1 MGQGRFGHDRILSG
15 VIVCHVVGNNGVFPE
30 RGSRGPCVGF
40 WVPGSIWQRM
50 WYFCAK
56 FLWIKGVFYHGLC
69 VIIYAGRIVPCLH
82 WYLIRV
88 IGRMTSLEW
97 FSIWETSNN
106 IINFNDVRKRLWK
119 LVSMMMFSPCVF
131 CVLPCVTSTFTVSK
145 LARIIKQASRV
156 GVCERVFTP
165 VRWRQVW
172 LSCIKWR
179 STFFLYFF
187 VRPSFGQGGRLL
199 RQLCCWV
206 GVSAQRTHH
215 AKTTSLWR
223 YHHVVCPLGW
233 LVRPAGLPGVGSLW
247 ASLRPRCEVDV
258 DEPLVEGTAGGG
270 AGRQGSPGLPVEWQ
284 VSRVGGLGNKGS
296 SCPGRILSLSAFV
309 TVCDSSEAE
318 WRHYE

>member
-82 WYLIRV
+82 WHLIRV

-131 CVLPCVTSTFTVSK
+131 CVLPCVTSTFTVSR
-145 LARIIKQASRV
+145 LARIMANYKDPNKA
-156 GVCERVFTP
+156 P
-165 VRWRQVW
+165 
-172 LSCIKWR
+172 LSD
-179 STFFLYFF
+179 L
-187 VRPSFGQGGRLL
+187 
-199 RQLCCWV
+199 
-206 GVSAQRTHH
+206 
-215 AKTTSLWR
+215 TTRAW
-223 YHHVVCPLGW
+223 
-233 LVRPAGLPGVGSLW
+233 
-247 ASLRPRCEVDV
+247 
-258 DEPLVEGTAGGG
+258 
-270 AGRQGSPGLPVEWQ
+270 WQ
-284 VSRVGGLGNKGS
+284 I
-296 SCPGRILSLSAFV
+296 RILYQYVWGCVWIALTRPLEDVAIILK
-309 TVCDSSEAE
+309 
-318 WRHYE
+318 

>member
-119 LVSMMMFSPCVF
+119 PVSMMMFSPCVF

-156 GVCERVFTP
+156 GGCERVFTP
-165 VRWRQVW
+165 VRWRQVR

-187 VRPSFGQGGRLL
+187 VRPSFG
-199 RQLCCWV
+199 RQFVIRVDGCCANCVVGLAFLPSGHTPRKQRHYDAITTSCARWV
-206 GVSAQRTHH
+206 G
-215 AKTTSLWR
+215 
-223 YHHVVCPLGW
+223 
-233 LVRPAGLPGVGSLW
+233 
-247 ASLRPRCEVDV
+247 
-258 DEPLVEGTAGGG
+258 
-270 AGRQGSPGLPVEWQ
+270 
-284 VSRVGGLGNKGS
+284 
-296 SCPGRILSLSAFV
+296 
-309 TVCDSSEAE
+309 
-318 WRHYE
+318 

>member
-40 WVPGSIWQRM
+40 WGPGSIWQRM

-145 LARIIKQASRV
+145 RQPNNTVGAAAVHPDDELPTERWTHENKANLRDLIVATGLVILLKLDSNWIFGKFFKFFGLYLDKKIYSSR
-156 GVCERVFTP
+156 
-165 VRWRQVW
+165 W
-172 LSCIKWR
+172 
-179 STFFLYFF
+179 
-187 VRPSFGQGGRLL
+187 
-199 RQLCCWV
+199 
-206 GVSAQRTHH
+206 
-215 AKTTSLWR
+215 
-223 YHHVVCPLGW
+223 
-233 LVRPAGLPGVGSLW
+233 
-247 ASLRPRCEVDV
+247 
-258 DEPLVEGTAGGG
+258 
-270 AGRQGSPGLPVEWQ
+270 
-284 VSRVGGLGNKGS
+284 
-296 SCPGRILSLSAFV
+296 ILSIFS
-309 TVCDSSEAE
+309 TDD
-318 WRHYE
+318 H

>member
-131 CVLPCVTSTFTVSK
+131 CVLPCVTSIFTVSK

-156 GVCERVFTP
+156 GGCERVFTP
-165 VRWRQVW
+165 VRWRQVR

-179 STFFLYFF
+179 STFFLYYF
-187 VRPSFGQGGRLL
+187 VRPSFG
-199 RQLCCWV
+199 RQFVIRVDGCCANCVVGLAFLPSGHTTRKQRHYDAITTSCARWV
-206 GVSAQRTHH
+206 G
-215 AKTTSLWR
+215 
-223 YHHVVCPLGW
+223 
-233 LVRPAGLPGVGSLW
+233 
-247 ASLRPRCEVDV
+247 
-258 DEPLVEGTAGGG
+258 
-270 AGRQGSPGLPVEWQ
+270 
-284 VSRVGGLGNKGS
+284 
-296 SCPGRILSLSAFV
+296 
-309 TVCDSSEAE
+309 
-318 WRHYE
+318 

>member
-69 VIIYAGRIVPCLH
+69 MLCVIIYAGRIVPCLH

-119 LVSMMMFSPCVF
+119 LVSMMIFSPCVF
-131 CVLPCVTSTFTVSK
+131 CVLPCVTSTFKVSK

-156 GVCERVFTP
+156 GGCERVFTP
-165 VRWRQVW
+165 VRWRQVR

-187 VRPSFGQGGRLL
+187 VRPSFG
-199 RQLCCWV
+199 RQFVIRVDGCCANCVVGLAFLPSGHTTWKQRHYDAITTSCARWV
-206 GVSAQRTHH
+206 G
-215 AKTTSLWR
+215 
-223 YHHVVCPLGW
+223 
-233 LVRPAGLPGVGSLW
+233 
-247 ASLRPRCEVDV
+247 
-258 DEPLVEGTAGGG
+258 
-270 AGRQGSPGLPVEWQ
+270 
-284 VSRVGGLGNKGS
+284 
-296 SCPGRILSLSAFV
+296 
-309 TVCDSSEAE
+309 
-318 WRHYE
+318 

>member
-1 MGQGRFGHDRILSG
+1 MGQGQFGHDRILSG

-156 GVCERVFTP
+156 GGCERVFTP
-165 VRWRQVW
+165 VRWRQVR

-179 STFFLYFF
+179 STF
-187 VRPSFGQGGRLL
+187 
-199 RQLCCWV
+199 
-206 GVSAQRTHH
+206 
-215 AKTTSLWR
+215 
-223 YHHVVCPLGW
+223 
-233 LVRPAGLPGVGSLW
+233 
-247 ASLRPRCEVDV
+247 
-258 DEPLVEGTAGGG
+258 
-270 AGRQGSPGLPVEWQ
+270 
-284 VSRVGGLGNKGS
+284 
-296 SCPGRILSLSAFV
+296 
-309 TVCDSSEAE
+309 
-318 WRHYE
+318 

>member
-69 VIIYAGRIVPCLH
+69 VIIYAGRIVTCLH

-156 GVCERVFTP
+156 GGCERVFTP
-165 VRWRQVW
+165 LFPNPPTPLTCHSTGKPGEPCRPAPPPAVPSTRGSSTSTSHRG
-172 LSCIKWR
+172 R
-179 STFFLYFF
+179 SDAHKLPT
-187 VRPSFGQGGRLL
+187 PG
-199 RQLCCWV
+199 
-206 GVSAQRTHH
+206 
-215 AKTTSLWR
+215 
-223 YHHVVCPLGW
+223 
-233 LVRPAGLPGVGSLW
+233 RPAGLTSQPNGHTTW
-247 ASLRPRCEVDV
+247 
-258 DEPLVEGTAGGG
+258 
-270 AGRQGSPGLPVEWQ
+270 W
-284 VSRVGGLGNKGS
+284 
-296 SCPGRILSLSAFV
+296 
-309 TVCDSSEAE
+309 
-318 WRHYE
+318 

>member
-131 CVLPCVTSTFTVSK
+131 CVLPCVTSTFMVSK

-156 GVCERVFTP
+156 GGVKRIFLVPDHIWPKT
-165 VRWRQVW
+165 
-172 LSCIKWR
+172 IK
-179 STFFLYFF
+179 
-187 VRPSFGQGGRLL
+187 GQPALTHVIRNYVLL
-199 RQLCCWV
+199 LVVPPLCLWWV
-206 GVSAQRTHH
+206 THSDESAQAQNSSR
-215 AKTTSLWR
+215 ATTTLVSQPPHSTIYSL
-223 YHHVVCPLGW
+223 
-233 LVRPAGLPGVGSLW
+233 
-247 ASLRPRCEVDV
+247 
-258 DEPLVEGTAGGG
+258 
-270 AGRQGSPGLPVEWQ
+270 
-284 VSRVGGLGNKGS
+284 
-296 SCPGRILSLSAFV
+296 F
-309 TVCDSSEAE
+309 
-318 WRHYE
+318 

>member
-131 CVLPCVTSTFTVSK
+131 CVLPCVTSAFTVSK

-156 GVCERVFTP
+156 GGCERVFTP
-165 VRWRQVW
+165 VRWRQVR

-187 VRPSFGQGGRLL
+187 RASIVRSAVRHQGGRLL

-223 YHHVVCPLGW
+223 YHHGKPRSRSRERSKFKVIKWVRLPIDSHPFQTVPCQSATPL
-233 LVRPAGLPGVGSLW
+233 
-247 ASLRPRCEVDV
+247 
-258 DEPLVEGTAGGG
+258 
-270 AGRQGSPGLPVEWQ
+270 QGYSFFKIGPWK
-284 VSRVGGLGNKGS
+284 SKNSFAKNWTKRSKTHT
-296 SCPGRILSLSAFV
+296 I
-309 TVCDSSEAE
+309 
-318 WRHYE
+318 

>member
-40 WVPGSIWQRM
+40 WGPGSIWQRM

-119 LVSMMMFSPCVF
+119 LIVKYTWPQRYRHINHND
-131 CVLPCVTSTFTVSK
+131 TFHAGTRSGVKCIVVIIVTVSLK
-145 LARIIKQASRV
+145 
-156 GVCERVFTP
+156 
-165 VRWRQVW
+165 
-172 LSCIKWR
+172 
-179 STFFLYFF
+179 
-187 VRPSFGQGGRLL
+187 
-199 RQLCCWV
+199 
-206 GVSAQRTHH
+206 
-215 AKTTSLWR
+215 
-223 YHHVVCPLGW
+223 
-233 LVRPAGLPGVGSLW
+233 
-247 ASLRPRCEVDV
+247 
-258 DEPLVEGTAGGG
+258 
-270 AGRQGSPGLPVEWQ
+270 
-284 VSRVGGLGNKGS
+284 
-296 SCPGRILSLSAFV
+296 LSLN
-309 TVCDSSEAE
+309 
-318 WRHYE
+318 

>member
-1 MGQGRFGHDRILSG
+1 MGQGRFGHGRILSG

-156 GVCERVFTP
+156 G
-165 VRWRQVW
+165 
-172 LSCIKWR
+172 
-179 STFFLYFF
+179 
-187 VRPSFGQGGRLL
+187 G
-199 RQLCCWV
+199 
-206 GVSAQRTHH
+206 GVSEFLLPYVD
-215 AKTTSLWR
+215 AKCGCR
-223 YHHVVCPLGW
+223 
-233 LVRPAGLPGVGSLW
+233 A
-247 ASLRPRCEVDV
+247 
-258 DEPLVEGTAGGG
+258 
-270 AGRQGSPGLPVEWQ
+270 
-284 VSRVGGLGNKGS
+284 
-296 SCPGRILSLSAFV
+296 
-309 TVCDSSEAE
+309 
-318 WRHYE
+318 

>member
-1 MGQGRFGHDRILSG
+1 MTWL
-15 VIVCHVVGNNGVFPE
+15 VGNPRFSLVVENRFWLVNGAGPIRPWSDFVGCD
-30 RGSRGPCVGF
+30 RVSRGWEQWGVSRTRLSWPMC
-40 WVPGSIWQRM
+40 WVLGAWFNM
-50 WYFCAK
+50 AKNVVLCAK

-69 VIIYAGRIVPCLH
+69 VIIYAGRIVTCLH

-156 GVCERVFTP
+156 GGCERVFTP
-165 VRWRQVW
+165 VRWRQVR

-187 VRPSFGQGGRLL
+187 VRPSFG
-199 RQLCCWV
+199 RQFVIRVDGCCANCVVGLAFLPSGHTTRKQRHYDAITTSCARWV
-206 GVSAQRTHH
+206 G
-215 AKTTSLWR
+215 
-223 YHHVVCPLGW
+223 
-233 LVRPAGLPGVGSLW
+233 
-247 ASLRPRCEVDV
+247 
-258 DEPLVEGTAGGG
+258 
-270 AGRQGSPGLPVEWQ
+270 
-284 VSRVGGLGNKGS
+284 
-296 SCPGRILSLSAFV
+296 
-309 TVCDSSEAE
+309 
-318 WRHYE
+318 

>member
-82 WYLIRV
+82 WHLIRV

-131 CVLPCVTSTFTVSK
+131 CVLPNTPLFPTTWHTITPDKIRSWPNRPCPINQSESILNNQWK
-145 LARIIKQASRV
+145 SRISDQSGHRI
-156 GVCERVFTP
+156 P
-165 VRWRQVW
+165 H
-172 LSCIKWR
+172 
-179 STFFLYFF
+179 
-187 VRPSFGQGGRLL
+187 
-199 RQLCCWV
+199 QLNLI
-206 GVSAQRTHH
+206 G
-215 AKTTSLWR
+215 
-223 YHHVVCPLGW
+223 Y
-233 LVRPAGLPGVGSLW
+233 
-247 ASLRPRCEVDV
+247 
-258 DEPLVEGTAGGG
+258 
-270 AGRQGSPGLPVEWQ
+270 
-284 VSRVGGLGNKGS
+284 
-296 SCPGRILSLSAFV
+296 
-309 TVCDSSEAE
+309 
-318 WRHYE
+318 

>member
-156 GVCERVFTP
+156 GGCERVFTP
-165 VRWRQVW
+165 VRWRQVR

-187 VRPSFGQGGRLL
+187 VRPSFG
-199 RQLCCWV
+199 RQFVIFMHDSRTWR
-206 GVSAQRTHH
+206 QRTGV
-215 AKTTSLWR
+215 KTRSHPPTLLACFIIRASFETVKVLVTHGRTQKTHGENIIIETSFHKRFLTSLK
-223 YHHVVCPLGW
+223 LMILL
-233 LVRPAGLPGVGSLW
+233 LVSQIENHSNDVIRPITRIKYQCKHGTIRPA
-247 ASLRPRCEVDV
+247 
-258 DEPLVEGTAGGG
+258 
-270 AGRQGSPGLPVEWQ
+270 
-284 VSRVGGLGNKGS
+284 
-296 SCPGRILSLSAFV
+296 
-309 TVCDSSEAE
+309 
-318 WRHYE
+318 

>member
-82 WYLIRV
+82 WHLIRV

-131 CVLPCVTSTFTVSK
+131 CVLPCVTSTFTVSR

-156 GVCERVFTP
+156 GGCERVFTLTP
-165 VRWRQVW
+165 
-172 LSCIKWR
+172 
-179 STFFLYFF
+179 
-187 VRPSFGQGGRLL
+187 P
-199 RQLCCWV
+199 
-206 GVSAQRTHH
+206 HP
-215 AKTTSLWR
+215 TSLLYYPSESRNRKGTGHTRKNTENTRWK
-223 YHHVVCPLGW
+223 HHHWNKFSQTFSDIIKVNDIVTGFSNRKPL
-233 LVRPAGLPGVGSLW
+233 
-247 ASLRPRCEVDV
+247 
-258 DEPLVEGTAGGG
+258 
-270 AGRQGSPGLPVEWQ
+270 
-284 VSRVGGLGNKGS
+284 
-296 SCPGRILSLSAFV
+296 
-309 TVCDSSEAE
+309 
-318 WRHYE
+318 